1 MKIFQNNS
9 RKAVNLN
16 SVHSSQSLIS
26 NLKLAYFEK
35 YNNNNNNKN
44 NKGHPVPPTP

>member
-1 MKIFQNNS
+1 MKNFQKNS
-9 RKAVNLN
+9 RRAVHLK

-35 YNNNNNNKN
+35 YNNNNNNN